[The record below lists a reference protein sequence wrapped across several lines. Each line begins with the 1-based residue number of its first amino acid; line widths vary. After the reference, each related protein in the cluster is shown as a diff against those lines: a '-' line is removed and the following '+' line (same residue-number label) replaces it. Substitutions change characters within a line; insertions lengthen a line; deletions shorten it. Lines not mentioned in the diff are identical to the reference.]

1 MSITLESHLMLVP
14 INIRKDKKH
23 YIVEDKVS
31 GEFYE
36 MPEVCIDAINLMNQG
51 ERLGEIERK
60 LKRKNPDDEVDLL
73 SFTEQLLELGLIEE
87 IEGVKVEKKIQLKE
101 AKGFLWISPKIGKLF
116 FNKFSYPLY
125 ISLFVANLILFIAKP
140 SLFPHHED
148 IFVFDI
154 MVLNVILWMT
164 FTFFLVLIHEFGHI
178 LATRAYNLPTK
189 LEIGHRLFFVVF
201 ETNMSS
207 IWKLAPKDRN
217 VLFLAGLCFDT
228 VTLFI
233 SLVCQLVFSNES
245 GIIIGLTSLAVFDI
259 FMRMAFQCCF
269 YMKTDLYFVFENVS
283 GCYNL
288 MENAN
293 QTIRK
298 WFPFLKFPSHEE
310 VEFESERNTI
320 FLYSIFYF
328 VGILLTIAL
337 YAKFYI
343 PEVYDAAKIL
353 LPGFLASPSSLT
365 FWDAVL
371 FSLQV
376 AIFLLLLVYSWRKKY
391 LKR

>member
-1 MSITLESHLMLVP
+1 MNISLESHLMLVP

-23 YIVEDKVS
+23 YIVEDKDS

-36 MPEVCIDAINLMNQG
+36 MPEICIDAINLMNQG
-51 ERLGEIERK
+51 DRLGEIERK
-60 LKRKNPDDEVDLL
+60 LKGKYPDDEVDILD
-73 SFTEQLLELGLIEE
+73 FAGQLLELELIGE
-87 IEGVKVEKKIQLKE
+87 IEGVKVEKKIHLKE
-101 AKGFLWISPKIGKLF
+101 AKGFLWISPKIGRLF
-116 FNKFSYPLY
+116 FNKFTYPLY
-125 ISLFVANLILFIAKP
+125 ISLFVINLILFISKP
-140 SLFPHHED
+140 SLIPHHED

-178 LATRAYNLPTK
+178 LAIRAYNLPTN

-201 ETNMSS
+201 ETDMSS

-245 GIIIGLTSLAVFDI
+245 GIIMGLTSLAVFDI
-259 FMRMAFQCCF
+259 FMRISFQCCF

-298 WFPFLKFPSHEE
+298 WFPILKNRSLNEI
-310 VEFESERNTI
+310 EFESERKTI
-320 FLYSIFYF
+320 FLYAIFCVF
-328 VGILLTIAL
+328 GILLTL
-337 YAKFYI
+337 FFYVKYYI
-343 PEVYDAAKIL
+343 PEVIHAANLL
-353 LPGFLASPSSLT
+353 LPGYLKSPTSLA
-365 FWDAVL
+365 FWDAVV
-371 FSLQV
+371 FTLQV
-376 AIFLLLLVYSWRKKY
+376 GIFLILLLNSWRKKY
-391 LKR
+391 LKN